1 MADLG
6 EKNSS
11 DLNWMSTVAASGT
24 FHDKLAAKIVLMQ
37 ESMIHNLDSL
47 LSVILLTQKKKRES
61 LKALDCLKSLWIT
74 DLLPENRKLKFFYE
88 QNLYD
93 AASSDAHLLLIYFED
108 QVKVAYSTYLQALE
122 KHLSDSQYSI
132 KNNLIQILL
141 ELLIERPEQEK
152 VLLSLLVNK
161 MGDPDRQLASK
172 ISHYLNRLLQRHPR
186 MKLVIVNEV
195 EQFLR
200 RPNMTLQAQYYSVC
214 FLNQI
219 LLHRNDTVL
228 PNKLLDIYFFM
239 FTLLSKEAAVDHKI
253 LNALLVGVNR
263 ALPFSS
269 AEGEPLKDNIDT
281 LFRLA
286 HTTTFVTSIQALAI
300 LFQVMLAQS
309 ALSDRFYRCL
319 YQKLLDC
326 FMLSDLRNSASFY
339 NLLYKSLYLDSRA
352 ERVHAFVKRLLQ
364 LCLVQRPHQ
373 ACAILFLISTLAQV
387 KPAVLRVLQR
397 DPQLA
402 DHYHPSVRS
411 FAEQLLKGKPIQ
423 YRGDPLADFTLLRFL
438 DKFVHKNP
446 KQNVKAPS
454 TVFQKRTPA
463 AGVLLDPKELL
474 NMRETD
480 VAADDMFM
488 YNFFKDKGK
497 TKKISKKK
505 KKEKVLDVEENLYS
519 ELCGEP
525 FESDEDI
532 TDGACSDASLE
543 EFGRRNSK
551 DSFKAKPERYYCSSS
566 CAYQHQPP
574 LFSTTVADST
584 RAVEMKKESRSSI
597 DSAFA
602 ALDDYEHLIG
612 ASSSR
617 KKKELDKFAKTNKV
631 ETR

>member
-1 MADLG
+1 
-6 EKNSS
+6 
-11 DLNWMSTVAASGT
+11 
-24 FHDKLAAKIVLMQ
+24 
-37 ESMIHNLDSL
+37 
-47 LSVILLTQKKKRES
+47 
-61 LKALDCLKSLWIT
+61 
-74 DLLPENRKLKFFYE
+74 
-88 QNLYD
+88 
-93 AASSDAHLLLIYFED
+93 
-108 QVKVAYSTYLQALE
+108 
-122 KHLSDSQYSI
+122 
-132 KNNLIQILL
+132 
-141 ELLIERPEQEK
+141 
-152 VLLSLLVNK
+152 
-161 MGDPDRQLASK
+161 
-172 ISHYLNRLLQRHPR
+172 
-186 MKLVIVNEV
+186 
-195 EQFLR
+195 
-200 RPNMTLQAQYYSVC
+200 
-214 FLNQI
+214 
-219 LLHRNDTVL
+219 
-228 PNKLLDIYFFM
+228 
-239 FTLLSKEAAVDHKI
+239 
-253 LNALLVGVNR
+253 
-263 ALPFSS
+263 
-269 AEGEPLKDNIDT
+269 
-281 LFRLA
+281 
-286 HTTTFVTSIQALAI
+286 
-300 LFQVMLAQS
+300 
-309 ALSDRFYRCL
+309 
-319 YQKLLDC
+319 
-326 FMLSDLRNSASFY
+326 
-339 NLLYKSLYLDSRA
+339 
-352 ERVHAFVKRLLQ
+352 
-364 LCLVQRPHQ
+364 
-373 ACAILFLISTLAQV
+373 
-387 KPAVLRVLQR
+387 VLRVLQR
-397 DPQLA
+397 DPQVSQLSTEGLGCPDWIKAYGQYDPFKRQPLHSSAEKTSAWELLLLA

-551 DSFKAKPERYYCSSS
+551 DSFKAKPE
-566 CAYQHQPP
+566 
-574 LFSTTVADST
+574 STTVADST

-597 DSAFA
+597 VNRINKRLKNSDSAFA